1 MWQMKKMMWISGK
14 LTFPLDANSFLW
26 QGCTFRAQSNSLRGF
41 DGYGETGKHH
51 LSLRKASQSTR
62 RAPLWSHNC
71 RRCHLSGS
79 LHDGSP
85 SPSGDVQIA
94 SEALNF
100 SPEPEFRSLFLVYFR
115 NKIREEK
122 RSRTVGLLSAGG
134 LCHPI
139 QQGIA
144 WDSPDSSVSEQ
155 NFMTKTIWFVPSS
168 YVEYYITRSTKMRH
182 SNKNKPVLYL
192 HVYKQIEWEQMI
204 LDASLPPYQSR
215 GDIHVPPEAFKRIA
229 EASHFP

>member
-14 LTFPLDANSFLW
+14 LTFPLDTNSFLW
-26 QGCTFRAQSNSLRGF
+26 QGCTFRVKSNSLRGF

-122 RSRTVGLLSAGG
+122 RREVGQLGCFLQGDSATQFSKELREIHLTHLS
-134 LCHPI
+134 
-139 QQGIA
+139 
-144 WDSPDSSVSEQ
+144 
-155 NFMTKTIWFVPSS
+155 
-168 YVEYYITRSTKMRH
+168 
-182 SNKNKPVLYL
+182 
-192 HVYKQIEWEQMI
+192 
-204 LDASLPPYQSR
+204 QSR
-215 GDIHVPPEAFKRIA
+215 ILWQKPSVL
-229 EASHFP
+229 FPVVM

>member
-1 MWQMKKMMWISGK
+1 MWQMNKMMWISRK
-14 LTFPLDANSFLW
+14 LTFPLDINSFLW

-51 LSLRKASQSTR
+51 LSLGKASQSTR

-115 NKIREEK
+115 NKIREGK
-122 RSRTVGLLSAGG
+122 WQSWAAFCTG
-134 LCHPI
+134 
-139 QQGIA
+139 
-144 WDSPDSSVSEQ
+144 
-155 NFMTKTIWFVPSS
+155 T
-168 YVEYYITRSTKMRH
+168 
-182 SNKNKPVLYL
+182 
-192 HVYKQIEWEQMI
+192 
-204 LDASLPPYQSR
+204 LPPKSAR
-215 GDIHVPPEAFKRIA
+215 NCVRFTWFICLRA
-229 EASHFP
+229 EFYDKNHLVCFQ